1 MPNCENRA
9 LAPADDVFWFDRA
22 DETAPGKPTEG
33 LTLAEAARRFWVSR
47 LTLRYYEFRGLIAR
61 RQRSGG
67 ARVYGWGDCGRIA
80 FIVKGRRAGLTL
92 AEMAPVIRAAT
103 DGASD
108 EEMRSGR
115 AACLDLIDRL
125 DWQREPIRDAL
136 GELRRLLTLIA
147 SKSRP
152 VDAFERE

>member
-9 LAPADDVFWFDRA
+9 LTPAEDVFWFDRA
-22 DETAPGKPTEG
+22 DESAPGKPTEG
-33 LTLAEAARRFWVSR
+33 LTIAEAARRFWVSQ
-47 LTLRYYEFRGLIAR
+47 LALRYYEFRGLIAR

-67 ARVYGWGDCGRIA
+67 ARIYGWGDCGRIA
-80 FIVKGRRAGLTL
+80 FIVKGRRVGLTL

-108 EEMRSGR
+108 AEMRAGR
-115 AACLDLIDRL
+115 TACLDLIDRL

-136 GELRRLLTLIA
+136 AELRRLLTLIS
-147 SKSRP
+147 SKARSP
-152 VDAFERE
+152 NTFE